1 MTRYWQADPM
11 KRKAFLRLRE
21 RYARRGKRFIYL
33 DESGF
38 AASASR
44 THGYALKGQRI
55 YGDIS
60 AHTRPRTSLLAARS
74 SEKMMATWLFEGT
87 CNAAVFN
94 QWLETEL
101 MKELTSNDV
110 VVMDNAAFHK
120 KQDTKRIIE
129 TAGAILLY
137 LPPYSPDLNPI
148 EHDFAALKKNR
159 QYDHTKTLDEVV
171 RAYQ

>member
-1 MTRYWQADPM
+1 M

-38 AASASR
+38 AVSAHR

-60 AHTRPRTSLLAARS
+60 AHTRPRTSLLAARDK
-74 SEKMMATWLFEGT
+74 EKMMAMWLFEGM

-101 MKELTSNDV
+101 VKELTSNDV

-120 KQDTKRIIE
+120 KPDTKRIIK

-159 QYDHTKTLDEVV
+159 QYNHTKTLDEVI

>member
-1 MTRYWQADPM
+1 M

-38 AASASR
+38 ASSASR
-44 THGYALKGQRI
+44 THGYALKGRRV
-55 YGDIS
+55 YGEIS

-74 SEKMMATWLFEGT
+74 QEKMMATWLFEGT
-87 CNAAVFN
+87 CNADVFN

-101 MKELTSNDV
+101 TKELTSNDV
-110 VVMDNAAFHK
+110 VIMDNAAFHK
-120 KQDTKRIIE
+120 KPDTRRIIE
-129 TAGAILLY
+129 AAGATLLY
-137 LPPYSPDLNPI
+137 LSPYSPDLNPI

-159 QYDHTKTLDEVV
+159 QYNHTKTLDEVIHD
-171 RAYQ
+171 YQ